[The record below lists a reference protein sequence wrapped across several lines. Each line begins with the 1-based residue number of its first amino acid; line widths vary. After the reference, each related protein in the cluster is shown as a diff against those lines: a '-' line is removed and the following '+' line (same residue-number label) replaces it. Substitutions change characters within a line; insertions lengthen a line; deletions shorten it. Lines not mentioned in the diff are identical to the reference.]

1 MSNIYLEQAKQ
12 IRQAINTFAA
22 NQTDEILINNKVAF
36 PFWSGDGIALKVGDI
51 VQYDNDIYRVVQAHN
66 TQEDW
71 TPDAVPALFTKISL
85 EEYPDWTQPT
95 GAQDAYAKG
104 AKCIHNGKKWISD
117 IDVNVWEPGAY
128 GWSEV
133 NE

>member
-12 IRQAINTFAA
+12 IRQAINTFAE
-22 NQTDEILINNKVAF
+22 NQTDEVLINNKIAF
-36 PFWSGDGIALKVGDI
+36 PLWHGNGITLKLGEI
-51 VQYDNDIYRVVQAHN
+51 VQYEDNIYRVVQTHN

-71 TPDAVPALFTKISL
+71 TPDKVPALYTKISL
-85 EEYPDWTQPT
+85 DEYPEWIQPT

-117 IDVNVWEPGAY
+117 IDANVWEPGAY